1 MSTPFRCILRRK
13 EILAAAAFLRTRPGE
28 AGGCRSI
35 DAEWRP
41 PLEAWSLFCP
51 LEDLI
56 VRAGPLTH
64 LDSDELARLRSLQ
77 RLVLELD
84 RVHSLG
90 QISGVALNV
99 NRVAHQQMTL
109 SNLDPGHPHLGE
121 VLFHVTYLRL
131 RHDIPP
137 CSRSLPVYSPFGHR
151 RVALEPDRGSG
162 KPGFFTGNHDDPC
175 LCHEITLPVLF
186 GVIADLCPR
195 WNDHIFVDD
204 RPPNPA
210 ASSDLHQVHDDRA
223 IDLAKAVDANV
234 TPDNR
239 GPDHAPADDG
249 PFGHDRVKGHPSP
262 SLFIKDELCGRISVA
277 DGPNRPV
284 PVVEIEG
291 GVDGAQ
297 VHVRLVVGFD
307 RSHIPPVALLLP
319 FQGCWDPVCPE
330 VVGVDPPLF
339 SYEAGQDVTA
349 KVLSTTNVCSFF
361 LHRPEQQFCIEQ
373 VVSHRGERA

>member
-1 MSTPFRCILRRK
+1 MWKRIPAT
-13 EILAAAAFLRTRPGE
+13 AAFLRTRPGE
-28 AGGCRSI
+28 AGSCQSI
-35 DAEWRP
+35 DAGWGP
-41 PLEAWSLFCP
+41 PRGGWALFCRV
-51 LEDLI
+51 EGLI
-56 VRAGPLTH
+56 VRADPPTH

-90 QISGVALNV
+90 QISGVPLNV

-137 CSRSLPVYSPFGHR
+137 CSRSLPVDSPFGHR
-151 RVALEPDRGSG
+151 RVTLEPDRGSG
-162 KPGFFTGNHDDPC
+162 KPGFFAGDHDDPC
-175 LCHEITLPVLF
+175 LCHEVALPVLF
-186 GVIADLCPR
+186 GVIADLCPP
-195 WNDHIFVDD
+195 WDDHIFVDD

-239 GPDHAPADDG
+239 VPDHAPADDRS
-249 PFGHDRVKGHPSP
+249 FGHDRVKGHPSP
-262 SLFIKDELCGRISVA
+262 PLLIKDKLRGRIAVA

-297 VHVRLVVGFD
+297 GHVRIG
-307 RSHIPPVALLLP
+307 
-319 FQGCWDPVCPE
+319 
-330 VVGVDPPLF
+330 
-339 SYEAGQDVTA
+339 
-349 KVLSTTNVCSFF
+349 
-361 LHRPEQQFCIEQ
+361 
-373 VVSHRGERA
+373 

>member
-1 MSTPFRCILRRK
+1 MTTFLSMIARRIRQPLPISTRFMMTAPSIWQKLWMRTLRPII
-13 EILAAAAFLRTRPGE
+13 EARTTL
-28 AGGCRSI
+28 
-35 DAEWRP
+35 
-41 PLEAWSLFCP
+41 PLMMVPSATIES
-51 LEDLI
+51 
-56 VRAGPLTH
+56 RA
-64 LDSDELARLRSLQ
+64 
-77 RLVLELD
+77 
-84 RVHSLG
+84 
-90 QISGVALNV
+90 
-99 NRVAHQQMTL
+99 
-109 SNLDPGHPHLGE
+109 
-121 VLFHVTYLRL
+121 
-131 RHDIPP
+131 IP
-137 CSRSLPVYSPFGHR
+137 R
-151 RVALEPDRGSG
+151 
-162 KPGFFTGNHDDPC
+162 
-175 LCHEITLPVLF
+175 LPVLF

-262 SLFIKDELCGRISVA
+262 PLLIKYKLRGRISVA

-307 RSHIPPVALLLP
+307 RSHIPPVALLFP

-330 VVGVDPPLF
+330 VVGVYPL
-339 SYEAGQDVTA
+339 
-349 KVLSTTNVCSFF
+349 
-361 LHRPEQQFCIEQ
+361 P
-373 VVSHRGERA
+373 